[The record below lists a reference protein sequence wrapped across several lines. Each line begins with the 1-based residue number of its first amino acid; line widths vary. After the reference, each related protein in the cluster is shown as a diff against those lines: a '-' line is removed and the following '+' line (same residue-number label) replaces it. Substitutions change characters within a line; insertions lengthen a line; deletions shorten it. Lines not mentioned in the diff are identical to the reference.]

1 MTRIAVG
8 GFAHET
14 NTFAPHRATWSDFA
28 SGGAQ
33 PPWTRGDRLFE
44 VMRGVNLPI
53 AGAIDAL
60 VAAGATVVPLSWCA
74 AMPSAHVTDDAF
86 ERICA
91 LLVAELHAAG
101 TVDGIYLC
109 LHGAG
114 VTETFE
120 DAEGELL
127 RRLRAVAGPDVP
139 IVASLDLH
147 ANVTRTMVDLSD
159 ALVAFR
165 TYPHVDMAET
175 GARAAKVLCEM
186 VQTGRRPAKLFRQI
200 PYLIPLPW
208 QCTLIEPARSLYRHL
223 ERIEATTGAVM
234 SFIPGFPAADIPDCG
249 PSVIAYAADPTVAA
263 AAGATLAEAVL
274 AAEPAFAGTLH
285 APAEAVAI
293 ASRLAA
299 TASRPVILADTQDNP
314 GAGAP
319 SDTVHLL
326 KALIDGGARGALLG
340 LIVDPDTAGRAQA
353 AGVGAVIDVDL
364 GGKSGMPGEAPFS
377 AKVRVDATGDGSF
390 IGTGPMW
397 TGFPFALGPMALL
410 RVIDDRCDV
419 RVAVASRKIQ
429 AGDQSIFRHLGVEPA
444 AQKIIALKSSVH
456 FRADFQPIADEIL
469 VVEAP
474 GPAAADPSKLP
485 WTRLRAGVRRRPG
498 ARTE

>member
-14 NTFAPHRATWSDFA
+14 NTFAPHRATWTDFA

-33 PPWTRGDRLFE
+33 PPWTRGDRLFD

-60 VAAGATVVPLSWCA
+60 IAAGVTVVPLSWCA

-91 LLVAELHAAG
+91 LLIAELHSAG
-101 TVDGIYLC
+101 AVDGVYLC

-127 RRLRAVAGPDVP
+127 RRVRAVAGPDMP
-139 IVASLDLH
+139 IVVSLDLH

-165 TYPHVDMAET
+165 TYPHIDMADT
-175 GARAAKVLCEM
+175 GSRAARVLCDM
-186 VQTGRRPAKLFRQI
+186 VRTGWRPAKAFRQI
-200 PYLIPLPW
+200 PFLIPLPW
-208 QCTLIEPARSLYRHL
+208 QCTLIEPAGALYRHL
-223 ERIEATTGAVM
+223 DRIEETTGALL
-234 SFIPGFPAADIPDCG
+234 SFAPGFPAADIPDCG
-249 PSVIAYAADPTVAA
+249 PSVMAYASDPAVAA
-263 AAGATLAEAVL
+263 AACDELAEAVL

-285 APAEAVAI
+285 SPAEAVAI
-293 ASRLAA
+293 ACRLAA

-326 KALIDGGARGALLG
+326 RALVAGGARGAVLG
-340 LIVDPDTAGRAQA
+340 LIVDPDSAGRAA
-353 AGVGAVIDVDL
+353 VAGVGAEIAVDL
-364 GGKSGMPGEAPFS
+364 GGRSGMPGEAPL
-377 AKVRVDATGDGSF
+377 AVRVRVEATGDGSF
-390 IGTGPMW
+390 TGTGPMW
-397 TGFPFALGPMALL
+397 TGFPFELGPMALL
-410 RVIDDRCDV
+410 RVMDDRCDV
-419 RVAVASRKIQ
+419 RVAVSSRKMQ
-429 AGDQSIFRHLGVEPA
+429 AGDQSIFRHLGVEPVD
-444 AQKIIALKSSVH
+444 QKIVALKSSVH
-456 FRADFQPIADEIL
+456 FRADFQPIAHEIL

-485 WTRLRAGVRRRPG
+485 WTRLRTGVRRRPG
-498 ARTE
+498 G